1 MQIVSTSNHILTQ
14 MLQIFILIS
23 NIFESTLG
31 GKVSLNC
38 PKTGYVAN
46 IEFKC
51 KPFFTSDVNKV
62 KTNRPHEKIFNVLE
76 KQKFKTLCRRRNMN
90 VPIIMLKNNYILP
103 HRIYIIF

>member
-62 KTNRPHEKIFNVLE
+62 KTNRPHEKIL
-76 KQKFKTLCRRRNMN
+76 MS
-90 VPIIMLKNNYILP
+90 LKNKNLRPCAVNEI
-103 HRIYIIF
+103 